1 MKLSIS
7 LAAALLTTVAV
18 SSCSGNGQAGSQVV
32 NDTNTPLHLLQP
44 DYKIPYGVP
53 AKEDIKADL
62 DRILAFLETATP
74 AAVTEDGKLQ
84 QGSFRLAS
92 YEWGV
97 TYSAMLKAGEV
108 TGDQAFTD
116 YTVSRH
122 SFLAEQAPKWTEIAE
137 AGGEIDGQMRQVVA
151 PKVLDDAGAVCVSM
165 IRDMVIHPELGLRS
179 IIDHYME
186 VIENEYRLDD
196 GTLARNRPLPN
207 AVWLDDMFMGVPAMA
222 WYGKMTGDS
231 RYFDEA
237 VEQIRLFKQ
246 KMWVPEKKL
255 FRHGWVESMD
265 EHPAFHWG
273 RANGW
278 AILTLCEVLD
288 ALPENHPARPELLD
302 LYRQHVSGL
311 HALQSS
317 EGFWHQLLDRND
329 SYLETSAT
337 AIFAYCFAHGIN
349 EGWIDAQ
356 TYGPSVC
363 LAWNAVSTMIDDE
376 GKVNGTCVGTGMGF
390 DPAFYY
396 YRPVSAYAA
405 HGYGPVVFA
414 GAEVI
419 RLLENTYPRLND
431 SAVQFYDTD
440 MSDKGAIFAVE

>member
-18 SSCSGNGQAGSQVV
+18 SSCSGNGQAGSQVI

-74 AAVTEDGKLQ
+74 AVVTEDGKLQ

-222 WYGKMTGDS
+222 WYGKMTADISTRPWS
-231 RYFDEA
+231 R
-237 VEQIRLFKQ
+237 
-246 KMWVPEKKL
+246 
-255 FRHGWVESMD
+255 
-265 EHPAFHWG
+265 
-273 RANGW
+273 
-278 AILTLCEVLD
+278 
-288 ALPENHPARPELLD
+288 
-302 LYRQHVSGL
+302 SG
-311 HALQSS
+311 SS
-317 EGFWHQLLDRND
+317 SRRCGFPRR
-329 SYLETSAT
+329 SSSAT
-337 AIFAYCFAHGIN
+337 AGLSRWTSIPHSTG
-349 EGWIDAQ
+349 DAP
-356 TYGPSVC
+356 T
-363 LAWNAVSTMIDDE
+363 
-376 GKVNGTCVGTGMGF
+376 
-390 DPAFYY
+390 
-396 YRPVSAYAA
+396 
-405 HGYGPVVFA
+405 A
-414 GAEVI
+414 G
-419 RLLENTYPRLND
+419 R
-431 SAVQFYDTD
+431 S
-440 MSDKGAIFAVE
+440 